1 LSKLS
6 RIMKTISTLK
16 EICASCTL
24 RTPEISRFGIL
35 ILALIVVTFASPAQD
50 FRGIL
55 VGSVEDSTGAR
66 ITGAKIVVHALGS
79 SIERQAT
86 SGADGEFRIDN
97 LDPGTYRV
105 IVNAQGL
112 AEARADV
119 DVVVST
125 TREIKVTMRPASLQ
139 QSVSVQGTA
148 SSITTQ
154 SLDTTSAVHGGAV
167 TAQDLQKIPL
177 ANRSFANIAYL
188 IPGTEPVEPSDPTKA
203 RITAVSTGGSSGLNN
218 VLSVD
223 GGDDSDD
230 FIGGFLQ
237 NFSPDT
243 IQEFVVR
250 TAGEDADTG
259 RTTAASVVITTKR
272 GSDNWHGDGAFYER
286 AADLNARYPIENP
299 APNPKQPFLKQ
310 NYIGTI
316 GGPVLPGKLW
326 FFTSLEYVHE
336 NASIAYSPAS
346 TDQFQALA
354 SLAQQ
359 GLIPGVSSI
368 DVPNSTPIPFRD
380 YLATTRLDW
389 AQSIRSQWFLRAA
402 VDNYTTQNALVQQAT
417 LPSTGATW
425 RSNYMNLVI
434 GQEFTFSPTWQGSFT
449 SEASGLHLTEKRN
462 SDLGFALAFP
472 FSSTSQTI
480 SGFETFGD
488 QQFVTAITAFPIV
501 RNQEKYQFRYDV
513 SHTMGKHAP
522 RFGIDFIHEPVLSG
536 ALPGTAESLF
546 TFPNDPTFYLNDTA
560 DFAAITGCNPAA
572 PENLPPNPGCPN
584 GTFTPA
590 GNGSFGQ
597 NVQRLGM
604 YAEDTWRIAPRLV
617 VNYGL
622 RYDTT
627 FGLFTASGQAQTD
640 NATFL
645 TLQALQIPLLS
656 GAPHDYRHAFGPR
669 LGVVYSPGQSSN
681 TVFRAGFGFYFNDLA
696 QNGWVSA
703 LQAVNAPPLPC
714 VITPGSSSSG
724 SLLNESAGCLP
735 GGAPGAEIAPNY
747 KTPYALHATA
757 GIEHSFNKDWM
768 ISADYTHEQG
778 NHGFARYQ
786 YTGGFTLFTPLFATS
801 DFADQS
807 AVVPSVAVFRSDN
820 RSSYNALMIH
830 LQGNVTHRFNLIA
843 NYTLSRAST
852 WGCVLGE
859 LFDYVDGV
867 CNPLNPFGPGDYGPS
882 GEDVTHRFVI
892 AGIFH
897 VPGGVELSLLGQA
910 ESGRPITLT
919 TPVDVNGLGDP
930 ADDRAVVNGFQT
942 TLDQLRGTPYIQFD
956 LRITRP
962 IKFGE
967 RWELS
972 PFVEFFNIFN
982 RNNPGANYVTDIS
995 ALPTP
1000 VNNLYNATAFCLNA
1014 GCSQLQPITSLNQ
1027 LRVPSGA
1034 LGDFFGPGTTVGIPF
1049 AAQLGIRLT
1058 F

>member
-1 LSKLS
+1 
-6 RIMKTISTLK
+6 MKTLSVVSRCSVLFFAVLSFT
-16 EICASCTL
+16 S
-24 RTPEISRFGIL
+24 ISR
-35 ILALIVVTFASPAQD
+35 AQD
-50 FRGIL
+50 FRGSL
-55 VGSVEDSTGAR
+55 VGSVEDSSGAR
-66 ITGAKIVVHALGS
+66 IASAKIVVRMAGS
-79 SIERQAT
+79 PIERET
-86 SGADGEFRIDN
+86 SSGASGEFR
-97 LDPGTYRV
+97 LDKLEPGTYHV
-105 IVNAQGL
+105 TANAQGF
-112 AEARADV
+112 AEAIADV
-119 DVVVST
+119 EVVVSS
-125 TREIKVTMRPASLQ
+125 TRELTVTMRPASLA
-139 QSVSVQGTA
+139 QSVSVKGEA

-154 SLDTTSAVHGGAV
+154 PLDTTSAVHGGAV
-167 TAQDLQKIPL
+167 TAQDLQTIPL

-237 NFSPDT
+237 NFSPDV
-243 IQEFVVR
+243 IQEFAVR

-272 GSDNWHGDGAFYER
+272 GSDDWHGTGAFYER
-286 AADLNARYPIENP
+286 AASLNARYPIENP
-299 APNPKQPFLKQ
+299 APNPKQPFSKQ
-310 NYIGTI
+310 NYIGTV
-316 GGPVLPGKLW
+316 GGPILPGKLW
-326 FFTSLEYVHE
+326 FFSSLEYVHE
-336 NASIAYSPAS
+336 DASIAYSPTS
-346 TDQFQALA
+346 TEQFQALA
-354 SLAQQ
+354 SLAEQ
-359 GLIPGVSSI
+359 GLIPGVTTI
-368 DVPNSTPIPFRD
+368 NVPNSTPIPFRD

-389 AQSIRSQWFLRAA
+389 AESSRSQWFLRGA
-402 VDNYTTQNALVQQAT
+402 VDNYTTQNALVEQAT

-425 RSNYMNLVI
+425 RSNYLSLVI
-434 GQEFTFSPTWQGSFT
+434 GEQFTFSPTWQGAFT
-449 SEASGLHLTEKRN
+449 FDASGLHLTEKRN

-546 TFPNDPTFYLNDTA
+546 TFPNDPTYYADNTA
-560 DFAAITGCNPAA
+560 EFAAITGCNPSL
-572 PENLPPNPGCPN
+572 PENQPPNPGCPDA
-584 GTFTPA
+584 TFTPA
-590 GNGSFGQ
+590 SNGSFGQ
-597 NVQRLGM
+597 NVQRLGV
-604 YAEDTWRIAPRLV
+604 YAQDSWRVTPRFV

-627 FGLFTASGQAQTD
+627 FGLFTASGQTQLENPA
-640 NATFL
+640 FL

-656 GAPHDYRHAFGPR
+656 GAPHDYRHAFAPR
-669 LGVVYSPGQSSN
+669 LGIAYSLGESAS
-681 TVFRAGFGFYFNDLA
+681 TVIRAGFGLYFNDLA
-696 QNGWVSA
+696 QNGWVPA
-703 LQAVNAPPLPC
+703 LQAVNAPPVPC
-714 VITPGSSSSG
+714 AITPGSSSG
-724 SLLNESAGCLP
+724 VLLEESADCLP
-735 GGAPGAEIAPNY
+735 GGAQGAVIGPNY
-747 KTPYALHATA
+747 KTPYAVHATA
-757 GIEHSFNKDWM
+757 GVEHSFNKNW
-768 ISADYTHEQG
+768 IVSADYTHEEG
-778 NHGFARYQ
+778 NHSFSRYQ
-786 YTGGFTLFTPLFATS
+786 YTGGYTLFTPLFSAS

-807 AVVPSVAVFRSDN
+807 AVVPNVAVYRSDN
-820 RSSYNALMIH
+820 RSSYNALMLH
-830 LQGNVTHRFNLIA
+830 LQGNVTQRFSLIA

-867 CNPLNPFGPGDYGPS
+867 CDPLHPFGPGDYGPS

-897 VPGGVELSLLGQA
+897 APAGFELSLLGQA

-919 TPVDVNGLGDP
+919 TPVDVNGFGDP
-930 ADDRAVVNGFQT
+930 TDDRAVVNGVQT
-942 TLDQLRGTPYIQFD
+942 SLDELRGTPYIQFD
-956 LRITRP
+956 LRVTRP

-967 RWELS
+967 RYELL

-995 ALPTP
+995 AMPTP

-1014 GCSQLQPITSLNQ
+1014 NCSQLQPITSLSQ
-1027 LRVPSGA
+1027 LRVPAGA

-1049 AAQLGIRLT
+1049 AAQIGVRLT